1 MMKLDKKIVAFD
13 LDGTLAESKQHLE
26 PYMAEILCELAKE
39 KKVAV
44 ITGGSFGQFQKQ
56 FLPFLNSANTLDDEI
71 ISNFILLPTSG
82 SSRYEYNKKTKEWN
96 MTDIEEFPKDIKIK
110 VIEELNNLV
119 AEHKYGIG
127 AVISGDDIVEDR
139 VTQITLSALGQHA
152 PIDKKNLWDP
162 DQKIRQ
168 IIKKELEKKLPRVN
182 IVIGGTT
189 SIDIL
194 PYGFNKAKG
203 LNRLLRNMN
212 LTINDMVFLGDA
224 IFPGGNDYSVYEAGI
239 ESIKVSGPKETADII
254 KKWF

>member
-1 MMKLDKKIVAFD
+1 MKLNKKIVAFD

-26 PYMAEILCELAKE
+26 PYMAEILCKLAEE
-39 KKVAV
+39 KKVAI

-56 FLPFLNSANTLDDEI
+56 FLPFLNSANTLNDEI

-96 MTDIEEFPKDIKIK
+96 MTDVEEFPKDIKIK
-110 VIEELNNLV
+110 VIKELENIIRS
-119 AEHKYGIG
+119 HKYGIG
-127 AVISGDDIVEDR
+127 SVVPGDEIVEDR

-152 PIDKKNLWDP
+152 PIDKKKLWDP

-168 IIKKELEKKLPRVN
+168 EIKKELERKLPRVN

-194 PYGFNKAKG
+194 PFGFNKAKG
-203 LNRLLRNMN
+203 LTRLLHNMN
-212 LTINDMVFLGDA
+212 LTIDDMVFLGDA
-224 IFPGGNDYSVYEAGI
+224 IFPGGNDYSAYEAGI
-239 ESIKVSGPKETADII
+239 DSIKVSGPKETAEII